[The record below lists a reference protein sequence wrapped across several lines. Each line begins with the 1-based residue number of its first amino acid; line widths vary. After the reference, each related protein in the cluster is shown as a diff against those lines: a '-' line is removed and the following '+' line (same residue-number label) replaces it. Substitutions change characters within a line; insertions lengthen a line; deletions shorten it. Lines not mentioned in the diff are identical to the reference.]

1 MGPLPRTQ
9 SGKEFILVA
18 TDYMTKWVEA
28 TTMSSIKARDVAQF
42 IYRNICTRFGVPL
55 QLVSDHGPSFRGEVL
70 ACLLERLK
78 IKHRYSTPYYPQ
90 ANGAVEMVNG
100 IWVKNLQKLV
110 TNRIRTWDKF
120 LDDALWAYRISYISD
135 PRVLHLSS

>member
-18 TDYMTKWVEA
+18 IDYMTKWVEA

-78 IKHRYSTPYYPQ
+78 IKHRYSTPYYP
-90 ANGAVEMVNG
+90 
-100 IWVKNLQKLV
+100 
-110 TNRIRTWDKF
+110 
-120 LDDALWAYRISYISD
+120 
-135 PRVLHLSS
+135 